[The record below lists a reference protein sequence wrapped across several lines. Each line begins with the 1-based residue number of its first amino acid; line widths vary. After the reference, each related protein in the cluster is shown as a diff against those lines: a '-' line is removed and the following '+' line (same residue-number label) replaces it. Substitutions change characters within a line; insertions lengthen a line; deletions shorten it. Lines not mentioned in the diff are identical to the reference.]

1 MNTQIEILIGNAFHK
16 ILRFKFF
23 VMKLILYK
31 IFKTKSDDK
40 PQSQTSSNYGSLW
53 DIS

>member
-1 MNTQIEILIGNAFHK
+1 MNTQIEILIGNALDE

-31 IFKTKSDDK
+31 IFKTKSDNK
-40 PQSQTSSNYGSLW
+40 PQSHTSSYYGSLW
-53 DIS
+53 DFS

>member
-1 MNTQIEILIGNAFHK
+1 MNAQIEILIGNAFHK

-23 VMKLILYK
+23 GMKLILYK

-40 PQSQTSSNYGSLW
+40 PQSQTSSYYGPVW
-53 DIS
+53 DFS